1 MFSVIRSIRFWLA
14 LMSTS
19 LLLVDASPLNNQ
31 LSDAHTKKS
40 CSAFWF
46 IIWDFFFD
54 WSSLG
59 RSPQPRDDALDNYV
73 RLVIN
78 NFFAALETGIPALGI
93 PPMDPL
99 WIGNLTIPTLTIKGG
114 YIDAAIANTAVHYL
128 SSLTVT
134 TLHIDLNQFRMDL
147 RSYMSYMKIDGLYDL
162 EGIAGVV
169 FPIYG
174 NGPYRIEV
182 FDVNM
187 FGGGSLGLDET
198 GNYLQL
204 TSLEMD
210 ATFTTMVVY
219 FENLLG
225 GGDLGDTINDI
236 ISELGMAIFEIVKP
250 IFIESL
256 TTGIMK
262 VVNDAL
268 SHYPIGNL
276 TSAAAEF
283 DNWL

>member
-31 LSDAHTKKS
+31 LS
-40 CSAFWF
+40 
-46 IIWDFFFD
+46 
-54 WSSLG
+54 G
-59 RSPQPRDDALDNYV
+59 GSPQPRDDALDNYV

-99 WIGNLTIPTLTIKGG
+99 WIGNLTVPTLTVQGG
-114 YIDAAIANTAVHYL
+114 HIDAAIANTAVHYL
-128 SSLTVT
+128 STLTVT
-134 TLHIDLNQFRMDL
+134 TLHIDLNAFRMDL
-147 RSYMSYMKIDGLYDL
+147 RSFMPYMKIDGLYDL
-162 EGIAGVV
+162 EGIALVV
-169 FPIYG
+169 FPLYG

-187 FGGGSLGLDET
+187 LGGGSLGLDET

-236 ISELGMAIFEIVKP
+236 ISELGMAIFELVKP
-250 IFIESL
+250 VFIEAL

-276 TSAAAEF
+276 TAAEF
-283 DNWL
+283 DVNWR